1 MEILLAQENRSSEGR
16 VQRQNL
22 SGGNSSSTLSPG
34 SLGTGSGKRNFLKR
48 WIHGAVLGYDID
60 DNFDNDDTVVIEEDD
75 DIVFVPNLSDTS
87 NELFSVNK
95 ELLPLLFE
103 QKPERK
109 SYRRQKLKDFKL
121 HLKMKMH
128 LARGEENGLIP
139 YKLRGS
145 IGQDNSGGSDNY
157 NGEALECYRM
167 FRTQPEHLDTLFDYT
182 MKSALDL
189 VSPSKSLDFNGDNIL
204 AEEMPSFQN
213 LKYDDIN
220 SILEPVAFSPP
231 SVWDTDKR
239 VDLKNSE
246 AADGSGICSSNN
258 SDSKGREEC
267 PALSMDSTE
276 IESCTTGDS
285 PEESYDLKPSV
296 YLDNELI
303 TKDGVTV
310 SRSSNDSFTSAEVE
324 ETSYEDSQDTQNTLC
339 SSGSSDINSESDS
352 GSYSSDSNTIIYK
365 IPTFKQGRGQ
375 LNVSG
380 VVRSLRNGTLTEKNL
395 NQIAKRGFL
404 GVSFRSKEFYD
415 QPPSS
420 SEDANEQIQECEQE
434 VPFFASENDGIET
447 GGIEFAGNGEAVK
460 FDRYSQILVYRAAK
474 RNVRNKESNDSTL
487 KLSNKG
493 NSTITSKSSEPLCS
507 SKPILKKRGNE
518 REPEETMR
526 ATLCDKVDVKS
537 FLSYFEYFEHQK
549 HSEEIN
555 LGKVREQQLS
565 HYYSKEFFPE
575 LLEDTKFKH
584 TFNGEYKKSKMATEV
599 NIGRKI
605 DNGSEQCVRRLVN
618 VKEDPRIG
626 STTLKQ

>member
-182 MKSALDL
+182 MKSALNL

>member
-34 SLGTGSGKRNFLKR
+34 SLGTGSRKRNFLKR

-189 VSPSKSLDFNGDNIL
+189 VSPSKSLDFNDDNIL

>member
-182 MKSALDL
+182 MKSALDP
-189 VSPSKSLDFNGDNIL
+189 VSPSKSLDFNDDNIL

>member
-1 MEILLAQENRSSEGR
+1 MEMLLAQENRSSEGC
-16 VQRQNL
+16 VQSQNL
-22 SGGNSSSTLSPG
+22 SGGNNSSMLSPG
-34 SLGTGSGKRNFLKR
+34 SLGTGGSKRNSLKR
-48 WIHGAVLGYDID
+48 WIHGTVLGYDVD

-75 DIVFVPNLSDTS
+75 DIVFVPNLSEMS
-87 NELFSVNK
+87 NGLFSVNK

-121 HLKMKMH
+121 HLKMKIH
-128 LARGEENGLIP
+128 LARGEANGLP
-139 YKLRGS
+139 YKLHGS
-145 IGQDNSGGSDNY
+145 VGQENSGGSDNY

-182 MKSALDL
+182 MKSALNP
-189 VSPSKSLDFNGDNIL
+189 VSPSKSVDFNDDGIL
-204 AEEMPSFQN
+204 AKEMQLFQN
-213 LKYDDIN
+213 LKYHDIN

-231 SVWDTDKR
+231 RVWDTDKQI
-239 VDLKNSE
+239 DLKNSE
-246 AADGSGICSSNN
+246 AADGSGICSSNSN
-258 SDSKGREEC
+258 DSKGGEEC
-267 PALSMDSTE
+267 PTLSMDSTE

-285 PEESYDLKPSV
+285 PEESCDLTPSV
-296 YLDNELI
+296 YLANELT
-303 TKDGVTV
+303 TKDGAAV
-310 SRSSNDSFTSAEVE
+310 SHSSNDSFTSAEVE

-339 SSGSSDINSESDS
+339 SSGSPDINSESDS
-352 GSYSSDSNTIIYK
+352 GSDSSDSNTIIYK
-365 IPTFKQGRGQ
+365 IPTFKQGRGK

-380 VVRSLRNGTLTEKNL
+380 VVQSLKNGTLTEENL
-395 NQIAKRGFL
+395 NRIAKSGFL
-404 GVSFRSKEFYD
+404 GISFRSKEFYD

-434 VPFFASENDGIET
+434 VPVFSSENDGIET

-460 FDRYSQILVYRAAK
+460 FDRYSQILVYRVTK
-474 RNVRNKESNDSTL
+474 RNVRNKEFNDSTL

-493 NSTITSKSSEPLCS
+493 NGTITSKASEPLCG
-507 SKPILKKRGNE
+507 SKSILKKTGNE
-518 REPEETMR
+518 REPEETTR

-555 LGKVREQQLS
+555 LGKVREQQLNR
-565 HYYSKEFFPE
+565 YYSKEFFPE

-584 TFNGEYKKSKMATEV
+584 TFNGEYTKSKMATEV

-605 DNGSEQCVRRLVN
+605 DNGSEQCVRRLIN